1 MVDCSPIQSPIQ
13 YKADRDAIDLAQL
26 QDLFNRAAFWAADR
40 LLHQLCQALDH
51 SSPVISAWHE
61 GQLVGFARATSDRVY
76 RATIWDVVVDPSFQG
91 AGVGRKLVETALAH
105 PHLSQV
111 ERVYLMT
118 THQRQFYERIGF
130 EVNTST
136 TMVRCATNALG
147 SGQAAGPQEGGS

>member
-1 MVDCSPIQSPIQ
+1 MADCSPSPIQ
-13 YKADRDAIDLAQL
+13 WPIQFRADRDAIDLVQL
-26 QDLFNRAAFWAADR
+26 QNLFNRAAFWAADR
-40 LLHQLCQALDH
+40 QLHQLCQALDH

-91 AGVGRKLVETALAH
+91 VGVGRQLVETALAH
-105 PHLSQV
+105 PHLHQV

-130 EVNTST
+130 EANTST
-136 TMVRCATNALG
+136 TMVWCATSAPT
-147 SGQAAGPQEGGS
+147 SSQA